1 MSFNPRPCP
10 HCGGTSFHV
19 IPDIGF
25 DVYVAPQ
32 VFGTQEAAKIKMT
45 RPIWYATLVGC
56 TQCGRTEA
64 FSNLGQLAE
73 KFPTAY
79 TATSNRST

>member
-19 IPDIGF
+19 IPDLGF
-25 DVYVAPQ
+25 DVYVSPQ
-32 VFGTQEAAKIKMT
+32 VFGVREAAIIT
-45 RPIWYATLVGC
+45 QQRPKWYATLVGC
-56 TQCGRTEA
+56 VQCGRTEA
-64 FSNLGQLAE
+64 FSNLAQLAE

-79 TATSNRST
+79 TATSDRST